1 MKKTILSI
9 LLASTVLFACNA
21 KGTAEASKDSA
32 KDAAS
37 KDTTTTT
44 KPASKADISY
54 AVGMALGK
62 SVKDTGIELDY
73 NAFLQGFKDNM
84 ESKKLKLTDEQ
95 ATSYIQE
102 AIAKAQ
108 EKKAADNKAKE
119 TKFLE
124 DNGKKPGVKTT
135 ASGLQY
141 EVISEGTG
149 LKPQATDTVKVHY
162 TGTLMDGTKFDSSI
176 DRGEPATFPLDQVIP
191 GWTEG
196 IQLMSVGS
204 KYKLYIPSSL
214 AYGESGAGG
223 VIPPNSPLI
232 FEVELLGIEK

>member
-32 KDAAS
+32 KDASS

-95 ATSYIQE
+95 ASSYIQE

-119 TKFLE
+119 TKFME

>member
-21 KGTAEASKDSA
+21 KGTAEASKDA
-32 KDAAS
+32 AGKDATAAA
-37 KDTTTTT
+37 

-95 ATSYIQE
+95 ASSYIQE
-102 AIAKAQ
+102 AITKAQ

-176 DRGEPATFPLDQVIP
+176 DRGEPAEFPLDQVIP